1 MNKVRLFIVAMLCVP
16 MALFA
21 QDNIVK
27 LSNGKL
33 NATLNTGGNF
43 TNEPEVKVESEAGM
57 TQWEVDFGDHE
68 LEITGLKA
76 PMTKAKV
83 WQQLKKAAAT
93 KQEGLKL
100 EVVSQDANHMLF
112 KRTKDGEVGYRF
124 MYAVTLKGKEYL
136 INSDECDSLEDCK
149 KLLVVAKTF
158 KVL

>member
-57 TQWEVDFGDHE
+57 TQWEVDFGDRE
-68 LEITGLKA
+68 LEITGLVA
-76 PMTKAKV
+76 PLTKAKV
-83 WQQLKKAAAT
+83 MQQLKKAAAT
-93 KQEGLKL
+93 KKEGLKI
-100 EVVSQDANHMLF
+100 EIISQDASHMFF
-112 KRTKDGEVGYRF
+112 KRTRDGEVAYRF
-124 MYAVTLKGKEYL
+124 MYIATQKGKDYM
-136 INSDECDSLEDCK
+136 INSDECDSVEECK